1 MRLRNVKNKEI
12 ILNNSDMVIKY
23 DESYLGNWYSIFK
36 NNNPIEIEIGM
47 GKGQFVINKAK
58 LNPDVN
64 YIGIEKYDSVLARAV
79 EKVDENIPNL
89 KFVRMDAM
97 DINRFFYKE
106 ISKIYLNFS
115 DPWPKKRHARRR
127 LTSHDFLSK
136 YDDITEIYLMSD
148 ILITDY
154 SSVFFDFAN
163 LKRPMLF
170 YTYDLDKYRDVL
182 RGFYINMEEELP
194 GPLVFT
200 TDEVI
205 DTIKHMDEITEK
217 YADRYVKF
225 YDKFCGWED
234 GHSSQRVVETVFEK
248 N

>member
-89 KFVRMDAM
+89 KFARMDAM

-136 YDDITEIYLMSD
+136 YDDIFVDSKVICQKTDNECLFAYSIVSLSEYGYIIRKISLDLHNSEINNESTTEY
-148 ILITDY
+148 
-154 SSVFFDFAN
+154 
-163 LKRPMLF
+163 
-170 YTYDLDKYRDVL
+170 
-182 RGFYINMEEELP
+182 E
-194 GPLVFT
+194 
-200 TDEVI
+200 
-205 DTIKHMDEITEK
+205 
-217 YADRYVKF
+217 
-225 YDKFCGWED
+225 DKF
-234 GHSSQRVVETVFEK
+234 SSKGQKIYYLEATK
-248 N
+248 

>member
-1 MRLRNVKNKEI
+1 MRLRNVKNKEM

-47 GKGQFVINKAK
+47 GKGQFIINKAK

-64 YIGIEKYDSVLARAV
+64 YIGIEKYDSVLVRAV
-79 EKVDENIPNL
+79 EKVDENMPNL

-136 YDDITEIYLMSD
+136 YDDIFVDSKVICQKTDNECLFAYSIVSLSEYGYIIRKISLDLHNSEINNESTTEY
-148 ILITDY
+148 
-154 SSVFFDFAN
+154 
-163 LKRPMLF
+163 
-170 YTYDLDKYRDVL
+170 
-182 RGFYINMEEELP
+182 E
-194 GPLVFT
+194 
-200 TDEVI
+200 
-205 DTIKHMDEITEK
+205 
-217 YADRYVKF
+217 
-225 YDKFCGWED
+225 DKF
-234 GHSSQRVVETVFEK
+234 SSKGQKIYYLEATK
-248 N
+248 

>member
-1 MRLRNVKNKEI
+1 MRLRNVKNKEM

-47 GKGQFVINKAK
+47 GKGQFIINKAK
-58 LNPDVN
+58 LNPDIN

-97 DINRFFYKE
+97 GINRFFYKE

-136 YDDITEIYLMSD
+136 YDDIFVDSKVLCQKTDNECLFAYSIVSLSKYGYIIRKISLDLHNSEINNEATTEY
-148 ILITDY
+148 
-154 SSVFFDFAN
+154 
-163 LKRPMLF
+163 
-170 YTYDLDKYRDVL
+170 
-182 RGFYINMEEELP
+182 E
-194 GPLVFT
+194 
-200 TDEVI
+200 
-205 DTIKHMDEITEK
+205 
-217 YADRYVKF
+217 
-225 YDKFCGWED
+225 DKF
-234 GHSSQRVVETVFEK
+234 SSKGQKIYYLEATK
-248 N
+248 

>member
-47 GKGQFVINKAK
+47 GKGQFIINKAK

-136 YDDITEIYLMSD
+136 YDDIFVDSKVICQKTDNECLFAYSIVSLSEYGYIIRKISLDLHNSEINNESTTEY
-148 ILITDY
+148 
-154 SSVFFDFAN
+154 
-163 LKRPMLF
+163 
-170 YTYDLDKYRDVL
+170 
-182 RGFYINMEEELP
+182 E
-194 GPLVFT
+194 
-200 TDEVI
+200 
-205 DTIKHMDEITEK
+205 
-217 YADRYVKF
+217 
-225 YDKFCGWED
+225 DKF
-234 GHSSQRVVETVFEK
+234 SSKGQKIYYLEATK
-248 N
+248 

>member
-136 YDDITEIYLMSD
+136 YDDIFVDSKVICQKTDNECLFAYSIVSLSEYGYIIRKISLDLHNSEIYNES
-148 ILITDY
+148 
-154 SSVFFDFAN
+154 
-163 LKRPMLF
+163 
-170 YTYDLDKYRDVL
+170 
-182 RGFYINMEEELP
+182 
-194 GPLVFT
+194 T
-200 TDEVI
+200 TEY
-205 DTIKHMDEITEK
+205 E
-217 YADRYVKF
+217 
-225 YDKFCGWED
+225 DKF
-234 GHSSQRVVETVFEK
+234 SSKGQKIYYLEATK
-248 N
+248 

>member
-1 MRLRNVKNKEI
+1 MRLRNVKNKEM

-47 GKGQFVINKAK
+47 GKGQFIINKAR

-64 YIGIEKYDSVLARAV
+64 YIGIEKYDSVLVRAV
-79 EKVDENIPNL
+79 EKVDENMPNL

-136 YDDITEIYLMSD
+136 YDDIFVDSKVICQKTDNECLFAYSIVSLSEYGYIIRKISLDLHNSEINNESTTEY
-148 ILITDY
+148 
-154 SSVFFDFAN
+154 
-163 LKRPMLF
+163 
-170 YTYDLDKYRDVL
+170 
-182 RGFYINMEEELP
+182 E
-194 GPLVFT
+194 
-200 TDEVI
+200 
-205 DTIKHMDEITEK
+205 
-217 YADRYVKF
+217 
-225 YDKFCGWED
+225 DKF
-234 GHSSQRVVETVFEK
+234 SSKEQKIYYLEATK
-248 N
+248 